1 MIAPKLKAGAEN
13 AIAEKTLEV
22 KQREMNALNALDQFV
37 KGAPKKTKSVDDEA
51 VAAFVRAVP
60 EASKQTRDALNE
72 AKKALDEMHQEQK
85 LLREYVGDAA
95 MQIPEILESIASF
108 SSKLVA
114 SRTVLMA
121 ELGSSSRRSS
131 VQTTS
136 SA

>member
-1 MIAPKLKAGAEN
+1 MLLPG
-13 AIAEKTLEV
+13 
-22 KQREMNALNALDQFV
+22 QMN
-37 KGAPKKTKSVDDEA
+37 
-51 VAAFVRAVP
+51 
-60 EASKQTRDALNE
+60 
-72 AKKALDEMHQEQK
+72 QEQK

-114 SRTVLMA
+114 SRTALMK

-131 VQTTS
+131 CTEVPSRQSS

>member
-1 MIAPKLKAGAEN
+1 MP
-13 AIAEKTLEV
+13 
-22 KQREMNALNALDQFV
+22 
-37 KGAPKKTKSVDDEA
+37 PKKRARTDDDDDAKIRHLATVVQASRARHGEA
-51 VAAFVRAVP
+51 RG
-60 EASKQTRDALNE
+60 
-72 AKKALDEMHQEQK
+72 M
-85 LLREYVGDAA
+85 A
-95 MQIPEILESIASF
+95 MEILESIASF